1 MSERKSGWPTW
12 PDWAIAAGLTIVI
25 VVGAFAI
32 SGHNSVHKGEPTI
45 IGGPYPTAT
54 STSPAATPSPTRH
67 SPKPSATAGGQAAS
81 PQAPVPT
88 SSSEPTTQSTSS
100 AQPTPT
106 SSQTASAAI
115 PKGVLGTFSYT
126 TTGSE
131 QTNIPGTKRTF
142 PKTTTI
148 TNTKQGC
155 GVLSTWKPVDEH
167 VQSQLLCPSD
177 DGIKV
182 VSYKTSIS
190 FFGISSGENF
200 KCSGDSFI
208 YRHGVKAGDVWKYK
222 CKSPDAVASQKA
234 RAIGF
239 STMSVGGTDVRV
251 LHVQLKTKLT
261 GDSSGKST
269 QDYWIATK
277 KPVLVKQSGS
287 VDATQQGVHYTE
299 SYSLTLD
306 SLTPKA

>member
-1 MSERKSGWPTW
+1 M
-12 PDWAIAAGLTIVI
+12 
-25 VVGAFAI
+25 
-32 SGHNSVHKGEPTI
+32 
-45 IGGPYPTAT
+45 
-54 STSPAATPSPTRH
+54 
-67 SPKPSATAGGQAAS
+67 
-81 PQAPVPT
+81 
-88 SSSEPTTQSTSS
+88 
-100 AQPTPT
+100 
-106 SSQTASAAI
+106 
-115 PKGVLGTFSYT
+115 
-126 TTGSE
+126 
-131 QTNIPGTKRTF
+131 
-142 PKTTTI
+142 
-148 TNTKQGC
+148 
-155 GVLSTWKPVDEH
+155 STWKPVDEH